1 MGLQKSQVTIQ
12 HQFDAFCKIV
22 LRNEARDYYRE
33 ITRRKK
39 REVVFSEMSQHESAQ
54 LSIDDEYPSD
64 VFTYYVFGYPVSVE
78 NELLAKALDTLS
90 YERRIIVLAYYF
102 LGIRDAEIG
111 ETLHLNR
118 GTVNY
123 KRLRAFEELKHQMG
137 G

>member
-1 MGLQKSQVTIQ
+1 MELQKSQVTIQ

-123 KRLRAFEELKHQMG
+123 KRLRAFEELKLQMRG
-137 G
+137 